1 MILEL
6 SECLTKAVQNSEIP
20 NRCPQALRFLNLP
33 LSTERNTTAATNF
46 VGVRLDQVRS
56 RHPYG
61 LPAYDTV
68 FHPHDVMGQCS
79 DLRAGQGHAQAQ
91 IDDILAGQ
99 GTVHQVAALA

>member
-1 MILEL
+1 MTL
-6 SECLTKAVQNSEIP
+6 
-20 NRCPQALRFLNLP
+20 F
-33 LSTERNTTAATNF
+33 
-46 VGVRLDQVRS
+46 
-56 RHPYG
+56 
-61 LPAYDTV
+61 